1 MGETT
6 HITAQYNQHDG
17 TLLTDRGSTV
27 LLDNTKE
34 GVAPYEL
41 LLGGLSSCLF
51 RTYESIAEKM
61 KFAYDGMQMD
71 ITGVKREDKVAM
83 LETVTIKV
91 VAKGVE
97 ERDKFTK
104 AFEIATRYCS
114 VFNTLAKIA
123 EMKWDIDFQ

>member
-6 HITAQYNQHDG
+6 HIRSDYNQSDG

-27 LLDNTKE
+27 PLSNAQD
-34 GVAPYEL
+34 GFAPYEL
-41 LLGGLSSCLF
+41 LLGGLSFCLF
-51 RTYESIAEKM
+51 KTYESIAQKM
-61 KFAYDGMQMD
+61 KFTYDGVSMD
-71 ITGVKREDKVAM
+71 ITGIKSDEKVA
-83 LETVTIKV
+83 LLKTVRIDV

-97 ERDKFTK
+97 EKAKFTK

-114 VFNTLAKIA
+114 VFNTLSKIA